1 MTILEIIGCFLVI
14 CGLIFQLFGIYGISK
29 YNNFYTRLTLSSLID
44 SAGFITII
52 IGLMFYNGLD
62 YGTLKLGF
70 ILLLMLLLN
79 PLSNH
84 ILGRGAFLSNYHPE
98 GHERQGR

>member
-1 MTILEIIGCFLVI
+1 MSINEIIGSILVFA
-14 CGLIFQLFGIYGISK
+14 GLVFQLYGIYGIHK

-52 IGLMFYNGLD
+52 IGLMIYNGWD

-70 ILLLMLLLN
+70 ILVLMLLLN

-84 ILGRGAFLSNYHPE
+84 TLGRGAYLSNYHPE
-98 GHERQGR
+98 RKTK

>member
-1 MTILEIIGCFLVI
+1 MNIHEIIGSIFVLIGLVI
-14 CGLIFQLFGIYGISK
+14 QLFGIYGIFK
-29 YNNFYTRLTLSSLID
+29 YEHFYVRLTLSSLID
-44 SAGFITII
+44 SAGLITII
-52 IGLMFYNGLD
+52 IGLILYKGFGFA
-62 YGTLKLGF
+62 TLKLGF

-98 GHERQGR
+98 RQGEK

>member
-1 MTILEIIGCFLVI
+1 MELKEIIGSILIFI
-14 CGLIFQLFGIYGISK
+14 GLIFQLFGIYGLFK
-29 YNNFYTRLTLSSLID
+29 YEHFYVRLSLSSLID

-52 IGLMFYNGLD
+52 IGLMIFKGWD
-62 YGTLKLGF
+62 SGTLKLGF

-84 ILGRGAFLSNYHPE
+84 ILGRGAYLSNYHPE
-98 GHERQGR
+98 RGGK